1 MKVLIAEDDAVMR
14 TVLRELILQL
24 GDEPVLAVDGDDAWA
39 RHQQVPCDVVISDWR
54 MPGCDGLELLA
65 RIRGL
70 DAGKAYTYFIL
81 LTASDAPAAVE
92 KALAAGADDHLSKPV
107 RRAELLARLSVARRI
122 VALNHDAAERNRQL
136 ADANRRMRRDLAAAA
151 NAQKHLLPTE
161 LPELPG
167 ISLGW
172 RYQPC
177 EECAGDLLG
186 VQRLGEHHL
195 GMWLFD
201 VSGHGVAA
209 ALQAVQVARLLPALM
224 RGDGGG
230 HGDPP
235 APLAVAQAL
244 NQAFYAPGSLRFV
257 TLVYALL
264 DLRSHRLQFVSSAH
278 PSPLLLRAS
287 GGIETYDVVAHPLG
301 LFPASEAKFCAW
313 ETTLEPGD
321 RVLFISDGVLEAPG
335 GDTLEPNPLFGGER
349 LEQEWR
355 RTRDEPLEEALTG
368 VMDALAIWRG
378 AGQLTDDITLLG
390 LARGR

>member
-1 MKVLIAEDDAVMR
+1 MKVLIAEDDAVVR
-14 TVLRELILQL
+14 TVLRELVLKL
-24 GDEPVLAVDGDDAWA
+24 GDEPLLAVDGESAWA
-39 RHQQVPCDVVISDWR
+39 LLQQQPCGAVISDWW
-54 MPGCDGLELLA
+54 MPGCDGLELLS

-70 DAGKAYTYFIL
+70 DAGKTYTYFIL
-81 LTASDAPAAVE
+81 LTASDAPEAVE
-92 KALAAGADDHLSKPV
+92 QALAAGVDDHLAKPV

-122 VALNHDAAERNRQL
+122 VALHHDVAERNRQL
-136 ADANRRMRRDLAAAA
+136 IDANRRMRRDLAAAA
-151 NAQKHLLPTE
+151 NAQKHLLPTV

-186 VQRLGEHHL
+186 VQQLGPHHL

-224 RGDGGG
+224 RGEG
-230 HGDPP
+230 HADPP

-244 NQAFYAPGSLRFV
+244 NAAFYAPGSLRFV

-264 DLRSHRLQFVSSAH
+264 DLRDHRLQFVAAAH
-278 PSPLLLRAS
+278 PSPLLLRAN
-287 GGIETYDVVAHPLG
+287 GTIESHDVVAHPLG
-301 LFPASEAKFCAW
+301 LFAANEAKFCAW
-313 ETTLEPGD
+313 ETTLEAGD
-321 RVLFISDGVLEAPG
+321 RVLFVSDGVIEAPG
-335 GDTLEPNPLFGGER
+335 GDALEPNPLFGTDR
-349 LEQEWR
+349 LAAQWR
-355 RTRDEPLEEALTG
+355 SGGGKPLEDALTD

-378 AGQLTDDITLLG
+378 SGQLTDDITV
-390 LARGR
+390 LAVSRAP